1 MAYIKFENKNGG
13 GSGAPQPLLIS
24 AANATAVVYGG
35 TVALSGGVATVPNGT
50 YEEIQILNDQS
61 GKTVKLYFTDLT
73 DLDTAADLQTFIG
86 YVIGLINTAS
96 LKGPDSSMIDSE
108 YISPS
113 YFITPSGGSSTLTA
127 ITLDGLIVA

>member
-13 GSGAPQPLLIS
+13 GSGAPQPVLIS
-24 AANATAVVYGG
+24 AANATSVAYGG
-35 TVALSGGVATVPNGT
+35 TKTLSSAGTVPNGT

-61 GKTVKLYFTDLT
+61 GKIVKLYFTDMTL
-73 DLDTAADLQTFIG
+73 LDSASDLQRFIG

-96 LKGPDSSMIDSE
+96 LKGPDSSFIDSE

-127 ITLDGLIVA
+127 ITLDGVIVA